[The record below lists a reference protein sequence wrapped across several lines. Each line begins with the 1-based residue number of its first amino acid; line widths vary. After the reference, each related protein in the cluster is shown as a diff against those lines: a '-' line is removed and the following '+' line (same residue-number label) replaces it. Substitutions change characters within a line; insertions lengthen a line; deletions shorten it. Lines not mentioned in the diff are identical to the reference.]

1 MSLRTSGSSSTT
13 RIFLAGMVDSTLAPL
28 ARSSCAAGSADLD
41 HLVRDAQTRDL
52 PARLVGLGPRGE
64 VAVAQAHLAR
74 AGRLGGDAG
83 VVARAAQ
90 LLGEL
95 HRGPQRRGHAHPY
108 RHPGPAHQEHALR
121 VAVLLQALDRRLPL
135 LRVPERGD
143 EDREEL

>member
-28 ARSSCAAGSADLD
+28 SRSNCAAGSADLD

-52 PARLVGLGPRGE
+52 PARLVGLGPRGD

-83 VVARAAQ
+83 ALARAAQ
-90 LLGEL
+90 L
-95 HRGPQRRGHAHPY
+95 A
-108 RHPGPAHQEHALR
+108 A
-121 VAVLLQALDRRLPL
+121 RLPPAPP
-135 LRVPERGD
+135 RPRPPPPHPPP
-143 EDREEL
+143 RPP